1 MELRCWTRLPRICNW
16 RLGSP
21 SAFRTW
27 RCGNKQIKHTPFTK
41 FNHVGEYENKGSY
54 YCSSVIGFTT
64 IIDLLRLCWDLRL
77 GSIKPL
83 GQKRSNFFQSQRLPR
98 FENAPLTN
106 VQHHWNIREWQ
117 HAATHGTLVAPTD
130 HLLQRIRGGNSKELI
145 GPDPQISGTLFWWYG
160 WGDLRPQDPQ
170 DPQVS
175 HVMVGGPLF
184 GQMEAQKCEAS
195 VKLIA
200 CLYILYHVYAKSIP
214 LWSCHVKISMIYA
227 MFMPCQCHLTI
238 SNRTRISN
246 PLEGPA
252 EPRGALE
259 PIQHLHVSVRA
270 LADSDQRLA
279 TNRWILAMAL
289 A

>member
-1 MELRCWTRLPRICNW
+1 LKHPGMATCRNTWHPCSTHWSSAPEDSWWKFQGAHRTRSSDLRHLVLMI
-16 RLGSP
+16 RLG
-21 SAFRTW
+21 W
-27 RCGNKQIKHTPFTK
+27 
-41 FNHVGEYENKGSY
+41 
-54 YCSSVIGFTT
+54 
-64 IIDLLRLCWDLRL
+64 
-77 GSIKPL
+77 
-83 GQKRSNFFQSQRLPR
+83 
-98 FENAPLTN
+98 
-106 VQHHWNIREWQ
+106 
-117 HAATHGTLVAPTD
+117 
-130 HLLQRIRGGNSKELI
+130 
-145 GPDPQISGTLFWWYG
+145 
-160 WGDLRPQDPQ
+160 PQDPQ

>member
-1 MELRCWTRLPRICNW
+1 M
-16 RLGSP
+16 
-21 SAFRTW
+21 
-27 RCGNKQIKHTPFTK
+27 
-41 FNHVGEYENKGSY
+41 
-54 YCSSVIGFTT
+54 
-64 IIDLLRLCWDLRL
+64 
-77 GSIKPL
+77 
-83 GQKRSNFFQSQRLPR
+83 
-98 FENAPLTN
+98 
-106 VQHHWNIREWQ
+106 
-117 HAATHGTLVAPTD
+117 
-130 HLLQRIRGGNSKELI
+130 
-145 GPDPQISGTLFWWYG
+145 
-160 WGDLRPQDPQ
+160 
-170 DPQVS
+170 S

-289 A
+289 AYFFTNVEIPHVDMHVYIMAMLFVYIYIYIFMIYIYIYICVCV